1 MGDGMATTFT
11 LFVGVW
17 SYVYLLQVGDSRHY
31 VLHGGELHQT
41 NCGAGACGFWSDG
54 ASDGG

>member
-1 MGDGMATTFT
+1 MATTFT

-54 ASDGG
+54 ACDGG